1 MKHVNMNF
9 KLVFLALVSVALVA
23 CGGGGSS
30 SSTTSSP
37 TTASDTTISG
47 TAAQGTALS
56 GASIAAACA
65 GGNASATAGD
75 DGTYSITLGA
85 GQSLPCVLTATLAAS
100 QGGGVVTFY
109 SAIPSDATKTV
120 VHITPLTTLI
130 LANAIGSVP
139 SASTSPA
146 SIATLTSAKL
156 AAAEAIVTTALS
168 SSSGFN
174 LPNLSG
180 ALNGD
185 LKAASPD
192 GGLAS
197 NPLDMALDQFMAS
210 LNVNAANSFAALVN
224 VFASSATSTAAGA
237 TSAVNSFFSTNAL
250 VASSQ
255 SCPYAVSGTYL
266 IANVGSSN
274 IGFDP
279 VLKQAGPK
287 FSAVVLDFTKLTS
300 TNMNGDTFK
309 ITADTDNKCNF
320 SISQSDGKGTKF
332 VNFTVSSSG
341 FVVATNIAPAKST
354 ASGPA
359 TAGLGNMPVCN
370 SVGSNCSNMQMGFPL
385 QSGIT
390 TDSAAGVW
398 QSIQWNPIQYINP
411 TNATCSGNL
420 IAGKV
425 NGVNQDICNVYVS
438 YFEQFNV
445 NTDKTMTVTTCDGL
459 GQGLINGSTATS
471 CANGTKTSGLSLK
484 LCSDVKSSDCPSYTD
499 ASGKNTTIKGVMDVV
514 DGNGVT
520 QAQTLVFKA
529 PNGDFIGVFIAGP
542 GGPANVNDINNY
554 SFAGKDGRQYV
565 NPQGD
570 PTLGTFQP
578 NVAGGVFTERFGVFV
593 RSANRQVLPKV
604 CSSSTTA
611 CYADQKLNASDSYV
625 KGVAATF
632 STSAPNSINITD
644 AYSGMLNLVPGLSL
658 TAYSQSSKGWNF
670 RKDTMI
676 SSCPAAGC
684 GKAGAYGLFCGLT
697 ASGQTQTCILANG
710 TGSYNGTSPKGTDA
724 NNMGNSVNFMGESLS
739 NYNETY
745 AITSVTTGAATY
757 TPYSLTGAAN
767 ASRYFTSTSN
777 NGVAGATDK
786 VYYDQPY
793 LGMVYRPYVASVSTS
808 GGTIAQS
815 NESVSV
821 RGVGWSIS
829 GSPLTLAQQLGTDC
843 FSGQTGGTYNAATYQ
858 STGCTGTT
866 ITGRFFT
873 VKVPY

>member
-1 MKHVNMNF
+1 MKHININF
-9 KLVFLALVSVALVA
+9 KLAFLALVSVALVA
-23 CGGGGSS
+23 CGGGGGS

-56 GASIAAACA
+56 GASIAAACT

-156 AAAEAIVTTALS
+156 AAAETIVTTALS

-185 LKAASPD
+185 LKAAAPD

-224 VFASSATSTAAGA
+224 VFASSATSTVAGA
-237 TSAVNSFFSTNAL
+237 TSAVNSFFISNAL

-274 IGFDP
+274 IGFDAA
-279 VLKQAGPK
+279 LKKAAPQ

-300 TNMNGDTFK
+300 TNMSGETFT

-320 SISQSDGKGTKF
+320 SIAQSDGKGKKF

-341 FVVATNIAPAKST
+341 FVLATNISPAKST
-354 ASGPA
+354 ATGPA
-359 TAGLGNMPVCN
+359 TAGLGDLPVCGD
-370 SVGSNCSNMQMGFPL
+370 GSTNCSRVQMGFPL

-390 TDSAAGVW
+390 TADATGVW
-398 QSIQWNPIQYINP
+398 QSIEWNPIQYINP
-411 TNATCSGNL
+411 TGATCPGNL
-420 IAGKV
+420 IAGTV
-425 NGVNQDICNVYVS
+425 NGADKDICNVYVS
-438 YFEQFNV
+438 YFEQFNI
-445 NTDKTMTVTTCDGL
+445 NADKTMTVTTCDGL
-459 GQGLINGSTATS
+459 GQGLIDGLTATS
-471 CANGTKTSGLSLK
+471 CAKGTKTSGLTLK
-484 LCSDVKSSDCPSYTD
+484 MCADVKNPDCPSFTD
-499 ASGKNTTIKGVMDVV
+499 ASGKVNTIKGVV
-514 DGNGVT
+514 DIVDANGMT
-520 QAQTLVFKA
+520 QAQSLVFKA

-542 GGPANVNDINNY
+542 GGPANVNDITDY
-554 SFAGKDGRQYV
+554 KFAGTDTRVYV
-565 NPQGD
+565 NPLD
-570 PTLGTFQP
+570 PTQGTFQN

-593 RSANRQVLPKV
+593 RSANRQVIPKV
-604 CSSSTTA
+604 CASSTTA
-611 CYADQKLNASDSYV
+611 CYADQKLSANDSFV

-644 AYSGMLNLVPGLSL
+644 AYSGLSNLVPGLSL
-658 TAYSQSSKGWNF
+658 TVYNPKVKGWNF

-684 GKAGAYGLFCGLT
+684 GKAGTYGLFLW
-697 ASGQTQTCILANG
+697 ARAVL
-710 TGSYNGTSPKGTDA
+710 
-724 NNMGNSVNFMGESLS
+724 
-739 NYNETY
+739 
-745 AITSVTTGAATY
+745 
-757 TPYSLTGAAN
+757 
-767 ASRYFTSTSN
+767 
-777 NGVAGATDK
+777 
-786 VYYDQPY
+786 
-793 LGMVYRPYVASVSTS
+793 RPSK
-808 GGTIAQS
+808 
-815 NESVSV
+815 
-821 RGVGWSIS
+821 RH
-829 GSPLTLAQQLGTDC
+829 
-843 FSGQTGGTYNAATYQ
+843 FS
-858 STGCTGTT
+858 
-866 ITGRFFT
+866 
-873 VKVPY
+873 